1 LNEKLQAAGR
11 LVAVARPLTADEVE
25 DIRVN
30 SVMPHVV
37 QFENPP
43 RKALVLGAP
52 YTTPACVTYGANM
65 SEGWLTV
72 SLSKT
77 IGAATMSDLL
87 SKHFGYNEPAYKHEE
102 PPPPP
107 PPPLPPP
114 PPPLDEVDAATATD
128 PPPPPPPPPPPL
140 EMEMDDEA
148 TAADAAA
155 DAAAADAA
163 AAAADSRAS
172 ANAERASRRCEL
184 LRALLV
190 VFIVGTQRRV

>member
-1 LNEKLQAAGR
+1 MQAAGR
-11 LVAVARPLTADEVE
+11 LVALARPLMADEVE
-25 DIRVN
+25 KIRVN
-30 SVMPHVV
+30 SIMPHVV

-52 YTTPACVTYGANM
+52 YNTPPCKNYANNM

-87 SKHFGYNEPAYKHEE
+87 AKHFNYNEPAYKHEGPA
-102 PPPPP
+102 PPP
-107 PPPLPPP
+107 PPP

-148 TAADAAA
+148 AAADAAA

-163 AAAADSRAS
+163 AAAASLRAS